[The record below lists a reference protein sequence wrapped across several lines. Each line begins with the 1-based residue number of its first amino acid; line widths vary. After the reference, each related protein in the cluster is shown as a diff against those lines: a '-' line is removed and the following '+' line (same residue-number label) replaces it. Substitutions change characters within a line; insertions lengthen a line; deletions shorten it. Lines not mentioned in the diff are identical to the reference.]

1 MKRTKNYRGI
11 RQISVIY
18 HSFLVGVTKKESVAV
33 SEMTPVSGVIIS
45 WGLFK
50 LSHKHP
56 SAQNKRLLWKTG
68 LKYPHEILELIQ
80 YQHYT
85 GFLCLFLIN

>member
-1 MKRTKNYRGI
+1 M
-11 RQISVIY
+11 RQLRVIY
-18 HSFLVGVTKKESVAV
+18 RCFLVGVTKEESVAV
-33 SEMTPVSGVIIS
+33 SEMTLVSGVINS
-45 WGLFK
+45 WGLLK

-56 SAQNKRLLWKTG
+56 PAQNKKLLWKTG
-68 LKYPHEILELIQ
+68 LKYPHEILALIQ